1 MKPTFSSCLL
11 LVGLYTVALCH
22 QRPRYRNR
30 QGDAKGTYYPEHSS
44 HWEEASSLKNK
55 TFVKLV
61 FSNADFAFSF
71 YKMVT
76 SEAKDKNIFF
86 SPISISASFAMLAL
100 GAKAVTLTQILE
112 GLAFNLKKTR
122 EQEIHEG
129 FCQLIHMLNRSNSE
143 FQLSLGS
150 AVFIEETLKPLQKFL
165 DDVKSFYES
174 EVFSTDFNNSVGAES
189 QINSYIEEKTN
200 GKIVKLVENLDP
212 LTAMVL
218 INYVFFK
225 AHWEKPFST
234 ALTKQ
239 EDFFVDQKTS
249 IKVDMMYRKG
259 YYRNYFDE
267 DLSCWLVQ
275 IPYNGNVAALFVL
288 PDEGKMKQVEDA
300 LLKRT
305 VTKWEK
311 SLQDRKIHLHIP
323 KFSISGTYDV
333 KKIVQQMGMVN
344 LFTEQADLSGITEE
358 PGLMVSKV
366 IHRAMLN
373 VHENGTEAA
382 GATVKEITWRSGDFP
397 RPPRVR
403 FNRPFL
409 LMILDKFTHT
419 VLFIGKIV
427 NPQKND

>member
-1 MKPTFSSCLL
+1 MKPSLCLL
-11 LVGLYTVALCH
+11 LAGLYTVAQGH
-22 QRPRYRNR
+22 QHLRYHNK
-30 QGDAKGTYYPEHSS
+30 QDDPKGTYYPGHSS
-44 HWEEASSLKNK
+44 HREGVYPVKNK

-61 FSNADFAFSF
+61 PSNTDFAFSF
-71 YKMVT
+71 YKLVS
-76 SEAKDKNIFF
+76 SEATDQNIFF
-86 SPISISASFAMLAL
+86 SPISISASFAILAL
-100 GAKAVTLTQILE
+100 GAKSATLAQILE
-112 GLAFNLKKTR
+112 GLAFNLKKTQ

-129 FCQLIHMLNRSNSE
+129 FCQLLHIKISE
-143 FQLSLGS
+143 LQLSRGNAL
-150 AVFIEETLKPLQKFL
+150 FIEQSLKPLQKFL

-174 EVFSTDFNNSVGAES
+174 EVFSTDFNNSFGAEN

-218 INYVFFK
+218 VNYVFFK
-225 AHWEKPFST
+225 AHWKKPFST
-234 ALTKQ
+234 SYTKQ

-249 IKVDMMYRKG
+249 VKVDMMYRKG
-259 YYRNYFDE
+259 YYRSYFDE
-267 DLSCWLVQ
+267 ELSCWLVQ
-275 IPYNGNVAALFVL
+275 IPYNGNAAALFVL

-305 VTKWEK
+305 VSKWEK
-311 SLQDRKIHLHIP
+311 FLQDRKIHLHIP

-333 KKIVQQMGMVN
+333 KRIVKQVGMID

-373 VHENGTEAA
+373 IHENGTEAV
-382 GATVKEITWRSGDFP
+382 GVTVKEITWRSGDFP
-397 RPPRVR
+397 HPPRIR

-409 LMILDKFTHT
+409 LVILEKYTCT

-427 NPQKND
+427 NPLKND

>member
-1 MKPTFSSCLL
+1 
-11 LVGLYTVALCH
+11 
-22 QRPRYRNR
+22 
-30 QGDAKGTYYPEHSS
+30 
-44 HWEEASSLKNK
+44 
-55 TFVKLV
+55 VKLV
-61 FSNADFAFSF
+61 PSNTDFAFSF
-71 YKMVT
+71 YKLVS
-76 SEAKDKNIFF
+76 SEATDQNIFF
-86 SPISISASFAMLAL
+86 SPISISASFAILAL
-100 GAKAVTLTQILE
+100 GAKSATLAQILE
-112 GLAFNLKKTR
+112 GLAFNLKKTQ

-129 FCQLIHMLNRSNSE
+129 FCQLLHIKISE
-143 FQLSLGS
+143 LQLSRGNAL
-150 AVFIEETLKPLQKFL
+150 FIEQSLKPLQKFL

-174 EVFSTDFNNSVGAES
+174 EVFSTDFNNSFGAEN

-218 INYVFFK
+218 VNYVFFK
-225 AHWEKPFST
+225 AHWKKPFST
-234 ALTKQ
+234 SYTKQ

-249 IKVDMMYRKG
+249 VKVDMMYRKG
-259 YYRNYFDE
+259 YYRSYFDE
-267 DLSCWLVQ
+267 ELSCWLVQ
-275 IPYNGNVAALFVL
+275 IPYNGNAAALFVL

-305 VTKWEK
+305 VSKWEK
-311 SLQDRKIHLHIP
+311 FLQDRKIHLHIP

-333 KKIVQQMGMVN
+333 KRIVKQVGMID

-373 VHENGTEAA
+373 IHENGTEAV
-382 GATVKEITWRSGDFP
+382 GVTVKEITWRSGDFP
-397 RPPRVR
+397 HPPRIR

-409 LMILDKFTHT
+409 LVILEKYTCT

-427 NPQKND
+427 NP